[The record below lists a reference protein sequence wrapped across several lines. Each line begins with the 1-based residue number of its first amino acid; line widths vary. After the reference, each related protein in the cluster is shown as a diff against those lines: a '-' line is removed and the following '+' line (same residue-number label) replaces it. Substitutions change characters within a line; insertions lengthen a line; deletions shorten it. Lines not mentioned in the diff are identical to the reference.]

1 MLLLHRTLLA
11 LAGRVRRPL
20 LACAA
25 VGWALFA
32 ARVGQAVAVGWVL
45 GAVLALDGA
54 PSLWLAFG
62 VLTAALVART
72 GLVWARD
79 VTAQRSAERI
89 KLGMRDRLI
98 AHLLELGP
106 AHTTGARSGEL
117 QATLVDG
124 VEGLEAY
131 YSRYLPQLVVALTGP
146 PILVAWMLLR
156 APLVG
161 VVVLVAVLS
170 VPLLPRLWDRLL
182 ADRGKTHWRSY
193 EDLAADYLDAMQGMA
208 TLKALDAVDQRR
220 SRLAD
225 RSRELARTTMAQMA
239 VSLVDTGLTVLG
251 TQVGVALAIGI
262 GAVQVARDEM
272 AVGTLSILLVLATE
286 CFRPLQELSA
296 QWHAGFLGVS
306 AADGIQSLLDATPET
321 ADSPTAVP
329 LPPAVAGAPDIHLEA
344 ATLRYP
350 DQERPALDA
359 IDLHVP
365 AGATVGIVGRSGAG
379 KTSLV
384 SAVARLRPLESGRI
398 LIGGHDI
405 AAVTADSL
413 RRQVAVVSQDPYLFH
428 GTIAE
433 NLRLAAPDADDEQLW
448 QALRDADAEQVVSA
462 MDGGLDA
469 RVGDRGAT
477 LSGGQ
482 RQRLGIARALLAD
495 APVLV
500 LDEPTSAVDAVA
512 EGNVL
517 AALARGAGRRT
528 TLVIA
533 HRLSTVRDADLI
545 VVMADGRIVQQGTHE
560 QLMDRG
566 GPYADMVALQRVDA
580 VAPGG
585 TVR

>member
-1 MLLLHRTLLA
+1 M
-11 LAGRVRRPL
+11 
-20 LACAA
+20 
-25 VGWALFA
+25 
-32 ARVGQAVAVGWVL
+32 
-45 GAVLALDGA
+45 
-54 PSLWLAFG
+54 
-62 VLTAALVART
+62 
-72 GLVWARD
+72 
-79 VTAQRSAERI
+79 
-89 KLGMRDRLI
+89 
-98 AHLLELGP
+98 
-106 AHTTGARSGEL
+106 
-117 QATLVDG
+117 
-124 VEGLEAY
+124 
-131 YSRYLPQLVVALTGP
+131 
-146 PILVAWMLLR
+146 
-156 APLVG
+156 
-161 VVVLVAVLS
+161 
-170 VPLLPRLWDRLL
+170 
-182 ADRGKTHWRSY
+182 
-193 EDLAADYLDAMQGMA
+193 
-208 TLKALDAVDQRR
+208 
-220 SRLAD
+220 
-225 RSRELARTTMAQMA
+225 
-239 VSLVDTGLTVLG
+239 
-251 TQVGVALAIGI
+251 
-262 GAVQVARDEM
+262 
-272 AVGTLSILLVLATE
+272 
-286 CFRPLQELSA
+286 
-296 QWHAGFLGVS
+296 
-306 AADGIQSLLDATPET
+306 
-321 ADSPTAVP
+321 P

-384 SAVARLRPLESGRI
+384 SAVARLRTLESGRI